1 MAILA
6 AAGDI
11 GGLRALVPALE
22 RLSAA
27 GGKVLLWDHR
37 DLPAALPSLPRVKKI
52 PREARCTV
60 FSTSVADTAPLE
72 LARRSRAAGLRVEC
86 VLDNWMNYRR
96 RLELDGAELFVPDAY
111 HVMDEFARSRAI
123 GEGVPAEVLS
133 VSGHPGLGDLE
144 PLSAETRLSL
154 RRRIADLLHFPAN
167 AGLIVFVSEPAGS
180 EQGAGYTEEQSL
192 GELCAAVRAS
202 GGEWAVCVLAH
213 PRQDRALVQ
222 VAWARRSL
230 GLPGGVLATGEITS
244 REAVAASDAVAGMT
258 SILLYES
265 WLLGQPTLS
274 LQPGLTRPDLRIYR
288 DRPGVHCIEGPEE
301 MTKVAAWLEEAKRGG
316 TTARVELAAHRGAAG
331 RLADAWRPYSL

>member
-22 RLSAA
+22 RLSA
-27 GGKVLLWDHR
+27 GGGRVLLWDHR
-37 DLPAALPSLPRVKKI
+37 DLPAALPGLPRVKRI

-60 FSTSVADTAPLE
+60 FSTSVSDTVPLE

-86 VLDNWMNYRR
+86 VLDSWMNYRR
-96 RLELDGAELFVPDAY
+96 RLEIDGAGLFLPDAY
-111 HVMDEFARSRAI
+111 HVMDDLALTRAV
-123 GEGVPAEVLS
+123 GEGIPAERLS
-133 VSGHPGLGDLE
+133 VSGHPGLGDLQ
-144 PLSAETRLSL
+144 PLTAEVRLAL
-154 RRRIADLLHFPAN
+154 RGRIAELLRFSPHG
-167 AGLIVFVSEPAGS
+167 GLIVFVSEPAGL
-180 EQGAGYTEEQSL
+180 EQAAGYTEEQSL
-192 GELCAAVRAS
+192 GELCTAVRAS

-213 PRQDRALVQ
+213 PRQDRALVE

-244 REAVAASDAVAGMT
+244 REAVAAADAVAGMT
-258 SILLYES
+258 SILLYEA

-274 LQPGLTRPDLRIYR
+274 LQPGLVRPDLRIYR
-288 DRPGVHCIEGPEE
+288 DRPGVHCVEGPQD
-301 MTKVAAWLEEAKRGG
+301 AAQLGAWLAEARRGG
-316 TTARVELAAHRGAAG
+316 GAPRPELASHRGAAT